1 MIVYDLQCSSLHV
14 FEGWFES
21 EDDFLSQCA
30 SRTLTCPL
38 CADDHISKR
47 LSAPRLNFG
56 NHKERDSTGTDLA
69 AGPGLEQMAA
79 QKLWL
84 EVAKQIVA
92 TTDDVGDQ
100 FATEAR
106 RMHYGES
113 PERGIRGK
121 ASSVDAIA
129 LLEEGIAVLPFS
141 LPETLKNTLQ

>member
-1 MIVYDLQCSSLHV
+1 MIVYDLQCGSSHV

-21 EDDFLSQCA
+21 DDDFQSQCA
-30 SRTLTCPL
+30 SRKLTCPL
-38 CADDHISKR
+38 CGDDDISKR

-56 NHKERDSTGTDLA
+56 NHKERDSTETDLA
-69 AGPGLEQMAA
+69 AGPELEQMAA

-84 EVAKQIVA
+84 DVAKQIVA

-121 ASSVDAIA
+121 ATPVDAIA
-129 LLEEGIAVLPFS
+129 LVEEGIAVLPFS
-141 LPETLKNTLQ
+141 LPEALKNTLQ

>member
-1 MIVYDLQCSSLHV
+1 MIVYDLQCGSSHV

-21 EDDFLSQCA
+21 DDDFQSQCA
-30 SRTLTCPL
+30 SRKLTCPL
-38 CADDHISKR
+38 CGDDDISKR

-56 NHKERDSTGTDLA
+56 NLKERDSTGTDLA

-84 EVAKQIVA
+84 DVAKQIVA

-141 LPETLKNTLQ
+141 LPDTLKNTLQ

>member
-1 MIVYDLQCSSLHV
+1 MIVYDLQCGSSHV

-21 EDDFLSQCA
+21 DDDFQSQCA
-30 SRTLTCPL
+30 SRKLTCPL
-38 CADDHISKR
+38 CGDDDISKR

-56 NHKERDSTGTDLA
+56 NLKERDSTGTDLA

>member
-1 MIVYDLQCSSLHV
+1 MIVYDLQCSSSHV

-21 EDDFLSQCA
+21 EDDFQSQCA
-30 SRTLTCPL
+30 SHTLTCPL

-56 NHKERDSTGTDLA
+56 DHRERNSADTGLA
-69 AGPGLEQMAA
+69 AGPEHERIAA

-121 ASSVDAIA
+121 ATPVDAIA
-129 LLEEGIAVLPFS
+129 LVEEGIAVLPFS
-141 LPETLKNTLQ
+141 LPEALKNTLQ

>member
-1 MIVYDLQCSSLHV
+1 MIVYDLQCGSSHV

-21 EDDFLSQCA
+21 DDDFQSQCA
-30 SRTLTCPL
+30 SRKLTCPL
-38 CADDHISKR
+38 CGDDDISKR

-69 AGPGLEQMAA
+69 AGPELEQMAA

-84 EVAKQIVA
+84 DVAKQIVA

-141 LPETLKNTLQ
+141 LPDTLKNTLQ